1 MQIDQ
6 KFKDFNLEINKLHA
20 LKKIDD
26 YQYQSLL
33 IMKLTQKCLE
43 GIDYKLNDIL
53 KKLIL
58 K

>member
-6 KFKDFNLEINKLHA
+6 EFKDFNLKINGLRA
-20 LKKIDD
+20 IKKIDD
-26 YQYQSLL
+26 YQYNLL
-33 IMKLTQKCLE
+33 LTMKLTQKCLE

-53 KKLIL
+53 NKLVL

>member
-1 MQIDQ
+1 MHIDQ
-6 KFKDFNLEINKLHA
+6 EFQDFNNKINGLHA

-26 YQYQSLL
+26 YQYHSLL
-33 IMKLTQKCLE
+33 TMKLTQKCLE

-53 KKLIL
+53 NKLVS

>member
-1 MQIDQ
+1 MQID
-6 KFKDFNLEINKLHA
+6 KEFKDFELKINGLRALE
-20 LKKIDD
+20 KIDD
-26 YQYQSLL
+26 YQHQSLL

-53 KKLIL
+53 NKLIL

>member
-1 MQIDQ
+1 MHIDQ
-6 KFKDFNLEINKLHA
+6 EFKDFNLKIDGLHA

-26 YQYQSLL
+26 YQYHLL
-33 IMKLTQKCLE
+33 LTMKLTQKCLE

-53 KKLIL
+53 NKLIL

>member
-1 MQIDQ
+1 MQID
-6 KFKDFNLEINKLHA
+6 KEFKDFNLEINGLRA

-26 YQYQSLL
+26 YQYHSLL
-33 IMKLTQKCLE
+33 TMKLTQKCLE

-53 KKLIL
+53 NKLIL

>member
-1 MQIDQ
+1 MQID
-6 KFKDFNLEINKLHA
+6 KEFKGFNLEINGLLA

-26 YQYQSLL
+26 YQYHSLL

-53 KKLIL
+53 NKLVS